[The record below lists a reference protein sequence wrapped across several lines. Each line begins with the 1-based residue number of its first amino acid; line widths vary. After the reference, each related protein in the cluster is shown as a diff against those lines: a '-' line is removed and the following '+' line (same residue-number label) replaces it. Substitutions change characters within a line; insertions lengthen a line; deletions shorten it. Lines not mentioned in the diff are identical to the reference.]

1 MLKKILKILQ
11 WIIIAVL
18 VIFMVFTGYI
28 YYQFNYYQ
36 PEDTAQLNEKN
47 LQYFNDNYVNSRS
60 DFRNKLESLK
70 TRYPDI
76 SLHSFQV
83 PSKIDNDLTVDYCLI
98 PALKD
103 SSKLLVISS
112 GTHGVEAYTGSAV
125 QQMFLE
131 ELITDELLQNT
142 GILMIHSINPYGFK
156 YGRRVTENNV
166 DLNRNSYFNDDL
178 YATVNDG
185 YPLVKDFINPE
196 DPLDLNSFFHRLF
209 FLPAVNKIRQSGMGV
224 LRQAILQGQY
234 QYPDGLYFGGHNQ
247 EPQIDS
253 LIPIITNMAKPYDE
267 ILAFDLHTGYGERG
281 KMHLFPNP
289 VDEDLQLKME
299 KLFDGYHIDWGDS
312 DDFYTVTG
320 DFVNFIGQLNPGKKF
335 IPMTLEFG
343 TMDSQTTLGSM
354 KSLQIMIAENQG
366 FHYGYFSNDDKDE
379 MNQMFLEMY
388 HPSSPVWKSHCI
400 DQSRAIFEDVLPK
413 FTQTK

>member
-1 MLKKILKILQ
+1 MLKKILKIFKWFIVTLLL
-11 WIIIAVL
+11 III
-18 VIFMVFTGYI
+18 VFIAYV

-36 PEDTAQLNEKN
+36 PVDTAQLNEKN
-47 LQYFNDNYVNSRS
+47 LQYFNDNYENSRS
-60 DFRNKLESLK
+60 DFRNKVASLK
-70 TRYPDI
+70 TQYPNI
-76 SLHSFQV
+76 SLQSFQV
-83 PSKIDNDLTVDYCLI
+83 PSKIDHDLTVDYCLI

-103 SSKLLVISS
+103 SSKLLIISS
-112 GTHGVEAYTGSAV
+112 GTHGVEAYAGSAI

-131 ELITDELLQNT
+131 ELLTDELLQNT
-142 GILMIHSINPYGFK
+142 GVLMIHSLNPYGFK
-156 YGRRVTENNV
+156 YDRRVSENNV

-185 YPLVKDFINPE
+185 YPLVKDFINPKGQ
-196 DPLDLNSFFHRLF
+196 LDLNSFFQRLF
-209 FLPAVNKIRQSGMGV
+209 FLPAVNKIRQSGMSV

-234 QYPDGLYFGGHNQ
+234 QYPDCLYYGGNNQ

-253 LIPIITNMAKPYDE
+253 LIPIISNIAKPYEE

-289 VDEDLQLKME
+289 VGENLKKEME
-299 KLFDGYHIDWGDS
+299 TLFDGYQIDWGDS

-320 DFVNFIGQLNPGKKF
+320 DFVNFIGQLNPNKKF

-366 FHYGYFSNDDKDE
+366 FHYGYVSDDVKSE
-379 MNQMFLEMY
+379 MNQMILEMY
-388 HPSSPVWKSHCI
+388 NPSSPVWKSYCI
-400 DQSRAIFEDVLPK
+400 DQSRDIFKDVLPK
-413 FTQTK
+413 FTQEK